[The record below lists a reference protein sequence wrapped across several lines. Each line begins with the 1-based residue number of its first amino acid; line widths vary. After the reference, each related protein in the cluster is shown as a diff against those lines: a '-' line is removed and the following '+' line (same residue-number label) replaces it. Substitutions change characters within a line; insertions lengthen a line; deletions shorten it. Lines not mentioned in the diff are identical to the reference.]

1 MSESH
6 TSHVTRH
13 TSHVTRH
20 KTHVTRHTSHCKVKR
35 HIANLVVILERLHR
49 RAANIGAQDEGRQLA
64 CAGITRSKSRNE
76 AALKLP
82 DSSRT

>member
-13 TSHVTRH
+13 TSHVT
-20 KTHVTRHTSHCKVKR
+20 R

-49 RAANIGAQDEGRQLA
+49 RAANIGAEDEGRQLA
-64 CAGITRSKSRNE
+64 CAGIIRSKPRNE

-82 DSSRT
+82 DSSRTLTKNHSFQSITGCIF